1 MVKGCV
7 HSLYIAKDLI
17 QYLKNCHATVDLQK
31 MILKYIILTLLCLV
45 NISSAQYMS
54 SYIAV
59 IILGK
64 WLHTS

>member
-17 QYLKNCHATVDLQK
+17 QYLKNWHATVDLQK

-45 NISSAQYMS
+45 NISSAQYM
-54 SYIAV
+54 
-59 IILGK
+59 
-64 WLHTS
+64 